1 MAARVTGRGVVVR
14 GAVGGDLPAI
24 AEIEEATFSR
34 PWSRATFAGLLD
46 RPEAEVLVASDE
58 GSVAGYLVL
67 LTGAGEAEL
76 ANLAVS
82 AGSRRR
88 GVAKALLARASEILP
103 GKGVGCLY
111 LAVRASNEKAIRLY
125 ERFGF
130 ARIGTHRAYYQDP
143 SEDARVLALELSG
156 SSEQAGSAV

>member
-1 MAARVTGRGVVVR
+1 MGRGVVVR
-14 GAVGGDLPAI
+14 GAVGGDLPDI

-46 RPEAEVLVASDE
+46 RSEAELLVASDG
-58 GSVAGYLVL
+58 GSVVGYLVL

-82 AGSRRR
+82 PGFRR
-88 GVAKALLARASEILP
+88 GGVGKALLARASEVLLD
-103 GKGVGCLY
+103 KGIGCLY
-111 LAVRASNEKAIRLY
+111 LAVRASNEEAIRLY

-130 ARIGTHRAYYQDP
+130 ADVGTHRAYYRDP
-143 SEDARVLALELSG
+143 PEDACVLALELPASPASTDSLG
-156 SSEQAGSAV
+156 